1 MRLLAVIAALILTII
16 CRPLAG
22 SPPPRVP
29 DGAEQPPSEDDWREA
44 FASRAS
50 ARYVAD
56 LRRESVGTALFRY
69 ATIARDDR
77 LRHAS
82 RRPPVVPRV
91 RRASFS
97 IDDAAG
103 AIRVP
108 ERPVYASPQTNT
120 GGVISPDQPV
130 TVTVPFGH
138 GHVAMTNPAPVYY
151 NAAQPGYA
159 PRYFPDIRRAGDALL
174 CGAPAWYLRWS
185 TPSRRWR
192 CLFRE
197 RGRVGV
203 VRALTRDAGRT
214 DESI

>member
-50 ARYVAD
+50 ARHVAD

-82 RRPPVVPRV
+82 HRPPVVPRV

-159 PRYFPDIRRAGDALL
+159 STWPVYAPVQPAYAAPMLPYYAAPRRGIFGGRLL
-174 CGAPAWYLRWS
+174 RGGGGACFVNADGSVSCGR
-185 TPSRRWR
+185 
-192 CLFRE
+192 
-197 RGRVGV
+197 
-203 VRALTRDAGRT
+203 
-214 DESI
+214 

>member
-1 MRLLAVIAALILTII
+1 MSMRLLAIIAALILTIV
-16 CRPLAG
+16 CRPLPG
-22 SPPPRVP
+22 STPPRVP
-29 DGAEQPPSEDDWREA
+29 DGSDQPPSEDDWREA

-82 RRPPVVPRV
+82 RRPPAVPRV

-103 AIRVP
+103 AVRVP
-108 ERPVYASPQTNT
+108 DRPVYASPQSGT
-120 GGVISPDQPV
+120 GGVISPDRPT
-130 TVTVPFGH
+130 TVTVPIGY

-151 NAAQPGYA
+151 NTTQPAHAPNFPVYA
-159 PRYFPDIRRAGDALL
+159 P
-174 CGAPAWYLRWS
+174 
-185 TPSRRWR
+185 PSIPYYATGQRGLFGGR
-192 CLFRE
+192 LFRGGGGSCFVNADGSVSC
-197 RGRVGV
+197 GR
-203 VRALTRDAGRT
+203 
-214 DESI
+214 

>member
-16 CRPLAG
+16 CRPLRG

-50 ARYVAD
+50 ARYVAGI
-56 LRRESVGTALFRY
+56 RRESVGTTIFRY

-77 LRHAS
+77 LRHAV

-91 RRASFS
+91 HRASFS
-97 IDDAAG
+97 VDDAAG

-108 ERPVYASPQTNT
+108 ERPVYASPQSAT
-120 GGVISPDQPV
+120 GGVISSDRPT

-151 NAAQPGYA
+151 NYRQPAYTTNFPVYA
-159 PRYFPDIRRAGDALL
+159 
-174 CGAPAWYLRWS
+174 APAIPYYA
-185 TPSRRWR
+185 TGRRG
-192 CLFRE
+192 LFGGRPF
-197 RGRVGV
+197 RGGFRSGV
-203 VRALTRDAGRT
+203 VNADGSVSCGR
-214 DESI
+214 